1 NNTGTLIVPALSNAI
16 GFNLS
21 ELSGTSS
28 NRLTNS
34 GHITAHNGFV
44 TLSSDALD
52 IITGSAI
59 NNSGI
64 IDISIQPGN
73 TSGGV
78 VEINASQG
86 TLIQNGN
93 ILATGGDISLQSD
106 NIRITSPVELIAD
119 KVLFKKS
126 TAASGGILN
135 LRADAHITADSTIDL
150 SEFSIIGAG
159 DGVSLTLE
167 TNANESTIQLNTIQ
181 NVGELTA
188 TAEGTLILAGD
199 IQAAGDKLTLNAG
212 AIQLDSNI
220 SIRNTLPGNLILTGP
235 ITGQNNSLTLRNLQ
249 GKVSVDGINGVTNLT
264 ILNNLGTTEVNG
276 DLSLTGAFNAVQSGS
291 LTLNGN
297 RAISANSILLDGITT
312 QSNGTLKLTAST
324 SGNISGGNIS
334 IGQITASE
342 FSASGGTLI
351 LNGGIT
357 TGIGNK
363 LDLSGM
369 TSIELT
375 GNSVLTGNLN
385 LYLTDK
391 DHTTGIYNTEGTT
404 AYQLSIVSGS
414 D

>member
-86 TLIQNGN
+86 TLRQNGN
-93 ILATGGDISLQSD
+93 ILATGGDIPLQSD
-106 NIRITSPVELIAD
+106 NIHITSPVELIAD
-119 KVLFKKS
+119 KGLLRKK
-126 TAASGGILN
+126 TAASGGILS

-181 NVGELTA
+181 IVGELTA

-199 IQAAGDKLTLNAG
+199 IQAAGNNLTLQSDNIRITNPVELIADKVLFKKSTDASGGILNLRADAHITADSTIDLSEFSIIGAGDGVSLTLDTNANESTIQLNSIHSVRELTATTEGTLALAGNIQAAGNNLTLNAG
-212 AIQLDSNI
+212 TIQLDSDI
-220 SIRNTLPGNLILTGP
+220 LIRN
-235 ITGQNNSLTLRNLQ
+235 
-249 GKVSVDGINGVTNLT
+249 
-264 ILNNLGTTEVNG
+264 
-276 DLSLTGAFNAVQSGS
+276 
-291 LTLNGN
+291 
-297 RAISANSILLDGITT
+297 
-312 QSNGTLKLTAST
+312 
-324 SGNISGGNIS
+324 
-334 IGQITASE
+334 
-342 FSASGGTLI
+342 
-351 LNGGIT
+351 
-357 TGIGNK
+357 
-363 LDLSGM
+363 
-369 TSIELT
+369 
-375 GNSVLTGNLN
+375 
-385 LYLTDK
+385 
-391 DHTTGIYNTEGTT
+391 
-404 AYQLSIVSGS
+404 
-414 D
+414 